1 MKLNIKG
8 DIASWNDSIVDFENT
23 MKNID
28 ENEPL
33 EIECN
38 SYGGDVFLGINIANM
53 IRGHKGE
60 TTVTVTGIA
69 ASAASIIA
77 ASADK
82 VRMYSSSQIMVHL
95 PWTIAA
101 GNSNDFRKLADD
113 LDSIGESVLNA
124 YSHRGD
130 KEVIRGLVENET
142 FLTAEQAI
150 TYGLADEIIDAKAE
164 VVQSKLFRN
173 EVEKFNNTI
182 VETVED
188 NEQLKQEINTLKSQV
203 LELQNQLNQP
213 KEEPI
218 EQPKVAAKRKGF
230 FF

>member
-8 DIASWNDSIVDFENT
+8 DIANWNDSIIEFEKN

-28 ENEPL
+28 EKEPL

-53 IRGHKGE
+53 IRGHKGK

-77 ASADK
+77 ASADE

-130 KEVIRGLVENET
+130 KEVIRELVENET

-150 TYGLADEIIDAKAE
+150 SYGLADKIIDAKAE
-164 VVQSKLFRN
+164 TVQSKLFRN

-182 VETVED
+182 ASTVEG
-188 NEQLKQEINTLKSQV
+188 NGELIQEIDHLKSQV
-203 LELQNQLNQP
+203 ATLQNQINTLTEEP
-213 KEEPI
+213 KEP
-218 EQPKVAAKRKGF
+218 PKVAARRKGF